1 MKQPKP
7 FFRKYTQS
15 WYVQIG
21 GKQISLGTDED
32 AAFTKYRQIV
42 GTSTGI
48 DAHTTTVQQL
58 LDDYL
63 EWLTQHRSP
72 ATYETSRFY
81 LSSFAKTI
89 GARLKIA
96 EVRPFHVTAWM
107 TCQPTWGDTSKHDAI
122 SILQRAFSWAVKR
135 RMLDTHPLRDIEEKP
150 AKRRREFV
158 LSPEQW
164 TTVLSQVKDSCFRD
178 LLTFLWETGCR
189 PLEARQLEARYCD
202 IENNLAVY
210 PLQQSKGKRRRR
222 VLFLNATATEICRRL
237 CETHPTGPIFL
248 NRLGN
253 AWTKDAMQCRLSR
266 LRVKLDMPEL
276 CAYTFRH
283 SFATQGLIN
292 GVDPVTLGHLMGH
305 VDGTMV
311 ARQYQ
316 HLATNLDYL
325 KTAAERVKGRGA

>member
-1 MKQPKP
+1 MKQPQP
-7 FFRKYTQS
+7 FFRKFTQS
-15 WYVQIG
+15 WYVQLG
-21 GKQISLGTDED
+21 GKQIALGKDEGE
-32 AAFTKYRQIV
+32 AFAKYRQIV
-42 GTSTGI
+42 GSPSGL
-48 DAHTTTVQQL
+48 DSHVTTVHEL

-63 EWLTQHRSP
+63 EWVQQHRAA
-72 ATYETSRFY
+72 ATYESTRFY
-81 LSSFAKTI
+81 LSAFAKTV
-89 GARLKIA
+89 GSQLKIA

-107 TCQPTWGDTSKHDAI
+107 ACHKTWGDTSQHDAI

-135 RMLDTHPLRDIEEKP
+135 RMLDEHPLRDIEEKP
-150 AKRRREFV
+150 AKQRREFV
-158 LSPEQW
+158 LTPEQW
-164 TTVLSQVKDSCFRD
+164 KLVTDHVGDARFVD

-189 PLEARQLEARYCD
+189 PLEARQLEAGYCD
-202 IENNLAVY
+202 LGNSLAVY

-222 VLFLNATATEICRRL
+222 VLFLNATAVEICRRL
-237 CETHPTGPIFL
+237 AEKHPTGPIFR

-266 LRVKLDMPEL
+266 LRDKLAMPEL

-283 SFATQGLIN
+283 SFATQGLMN

-316 HLATNLDYL
+316 HLAANLDYL
-325 KTAAERVKGRGA
+325 KNAAERVKGRGA